1 MKGFSRKAYKNLKT
15 AGKFHQRDGKY
26 KKESNQKHRKTMVTD
41 IMIAFDRVI
50 SRLVINME
58 RIREFEN
65 RSIEITQSETQR
77 EE

>member
-1 MKGFSRKAYKNLKT
+1 
-15 AGKFHQRDGKY
+15 
-26 KKESNQKHRKTMVTD
+26 MVTD